1 MLRSFCAIGGPSFLI
16 AMGLLT
22 SQIRGQ
28 EPAQAAVT
36 ATLNGTKLVFDAQTG
51 SITSLGY
58 PGPGTMIEATP
69 KKASLL
75 DLAYPVK
82 DFEPLRLAS
91 RFSTGASI
99 DIQSDQVTVRW
110 NRLGPSRSA
119 FAQPGAVAATV
130 TLKAAEDGKSM
141 VMSCLIENHSNVA
154 VRQVIFPDL
163 MGLVPFEGPDHTRF
177 RTAGFVRTP
186 FRELAPDEGRLS
198 QQFCLDPCAGMVEY
212 KSGGM
217 FSDMW
222 LRWMDFGGHKGGLS
236 LFQKAWGWD
245 PRVPVRLH
253 LDSEEPK
260 LRLLCV
266 HLLTIEPGAKWESG
280 EFVLTPHANGWAK
293 GIEPYAEWAKAHLKK
308 EYPMPKHVRNGLGFR
323 TLWMSK
329 GFPMD
334 PQDAIWRF
342 AELPALAEE
351 SRVHGLN
358 EMVMWSYA
366 EGFKLPLPAPHPNLG
381 TEKDLVDAIRKCK
394 ELGVNVAPFISVLQA
409 GHDTGPK
416 YGLTVPREGGWP
428 QHPEAI
434 PPFQATYIS
443 LLQCAGVD
451 TNNALWQK
459 EVLESCKHYIDI
471 GIPSLSWDQ
480 FWTEPNM
487 NIIKL
492 MSKVRAEAKKVD
504 PESTFSSEELWNMEV
519 DADYLDYT
527 WNWGGFR
534 DCQAF
539 TSVFPFPRI
548 SCIVTAAPDVV
559 AMAFLDNLYLNVF
572 PRKAGSVNGSDRI
585 ANHPELSKTLIRCAA
600 LRKQFLEYVTDG
612 RFIGDCLLSE
622 PCPSTHVAG
631 YILPDRALLMILNRG
646 GKQGVSFQCNLGP
659 WLASDGGGY
668 TVKQYDS
675 TGASTKTLR
684 LDSGIWRGEIAIMEP
699 LEIALFEMTTGPH

>member
-1 MLRSFCAIGGPSFLI
+1 MLRNVLTIISLSALI
-16 AMGLLT
+16 APLPFA
-22 SQIRGQ
+22 SQSHGQ
-28 EPAQAAVT
+28 EASKVVKT
-36 ATLNGTKLVFDAQTG
+36 TLNGANLVFDAQTG
-51 SITSLGY
+51 SLVSLSY
-58 PGPGTMIEATP
+58 PGPGTMIDATP
-69 KKASLL
+69 EKASLL

-91 RFSTGASI
+91 RFSKEASI
-99 DIQSDQVTVRW
+99 DVQSGQVTVRW
-110 NRLGPSRSA
+110 NRLGASRSIFERA
-119 FAQPGAVAATV
+119 GVVAAEV
-130 TLKAAEDGKSM
+130 ILRASEDGKSI
-141 VMSCLIENHSNVA
+141 VMSCRVENHSDVA

-163 MGLVPFEGPDHTRF
+163 MGLVPFEGPDQTRF
-177 RTAGFVRTP
+177 RTAAFVRSP
-186 FRELAPDEGRLS
+186 FRELTPDEARLS
-198 QQFCLDPCAGMVEY
+198 LHFCQDSSSGMVEY

-222 LRWMDFGGHKGGLS
+222 LRWMDLGGHKGGLS
-236 LFQKAWGWD
+236 LFQRAWGWD

-253 LDSEEPK
+253 LDPAEPK

-266 HLLTIEPGAKWESG
+266 HLVTIEPGAKWESG
-280 EFVLTPHANGWAK
+280 EFVLTPHASGWAK

-308 EYPMPKHVRNGLGFR
+308 EYPMPKHVRNGLGYR

-329 GFPMD
+329 GFPKD
-334 PQDAIWRF
+334 PQDTVWRF
-342 AELPALAEE
+342 EDLPALAEE
-351 SRVHGLN
+351 SRRHGLD

-366 EGFKLPLPAPHPNLG
+366 EGFKLPLPEPHPNLG
-381 TEKDLVDAIRKCK
+381 TEKDLVAAVQKCR
-394 ELGVNVAPFISVLQA
+394 ESGVNVAPFVSVLQA

-434 PPFQATYIS
+434 PPFQAPYIS
-443 LLQCAGVD
+443 LLQCAAVD
-451 TNNALWQK
+451 TNNPLWQK

-504 PESTFSSEELWNMEV
+504 PESTFSSEELWNMEI

-539 TSVFPFPRI
+539 TSVFPSPRI
-548 SCIVTAAPDVV
+548 NCIVTAAPEVV
-559 AMAFLDNLYLNVF
+559 AMAFLDNLYVNVF
-572 PRKAGSVNGSDRI
+572 PRKTGSVNGSDWI
-585 ANHPELSKTLIRCAA
+585 MNHSELSKALTRCAA
-600 LRKQFLEYVTDG
+600 LRKQFLEYFTEG
-612 RFIGDCLLSE
+612 RFIGDCLLGE
-622 PCPSTHVAG
+622 PCPNTHVAG
-631 YILPDRALLMILNRG
+631 YILPERALLLVLNRG
-646 GKQGVSFQCNLGP
+646 GRRAVSFQSRLSP
-659 WLASDGGGY
+659 WLNSPGGGY

-675 TGASTKTLR
+675 TGTLMKTFR
-684 LDSGIWRGEIAIMEP
+684 LNNGIWKGEVPEMET
-699 LEIALFEMTTGPH
+699 LEIGLFEVTPGQ